1 MADDIL
7 TGTNGISLGLSLARM
22 ARGSAIVSG
31 APADK
36 LTAHARAATF
46 AMISHDADAVPEL
59 LGMPVVVDESIAPN
73 FLRIEYQDGNAGI
86 TVIAALREGWEY
98 GTE

>member
-1 MADDIL
+1 MADALL
-7 TGTNGISLGLSLARM
+7 TGTNGMSLGLSLALT
-22 ARGSAIVSG
+22 ARSNAIASG

-36 LTAHARAATF
+36 LTAYARAATF
-46 AMISHDADAVPEL
+46 AMISHDAYAIPEL

-73 FLRIEYQDGNAGI
+73 LLRIEYQDGNAGI
-86 TVIAALREGWEY
+86 TVIAALREGWDY